1 MARKQRRRDG
11 KRNVLQN
18 SFRSASLL
26 RELMRELAFVL
37 LTQGM
42 TPKSFGELSRVAFVE
57 AAATH
62 SRLLN
67 GKVNHSRVAAQTG
80 LSRADVKRLLIAKSD
95 DIQMS
100 LRSNPVERVITGW
113 RNDRRF
119 VNAKGTPKPLSISG
133 CNQSFA
139 LLAKKYAGD
148 VPHRAVLGELE
159 RINAVTFRRNR
170 VHLTKSTD
178 LRKREDFAALAAV
191 VPALI
196 DGLRIASATGDDP
209 TKSVYRLQIPAQ
221 SQFDLAFVKER
232 CSSSAKSMLDGLG
245 HTLGVR
251 AHKSRS
257 KSKTGSLFSVSIL
270 LTESRLKNL
279 DFEGPGSRRKPQDGR

>member
-1 MARKQRRRDG
+1 MARKQRRRDS
-11 KRNVLQN
+11 KNTDVLLN

-26 RELMRELAFVL
+26 HELMRELAFVL

-42 TPKSFGELSRVAFVE
+42 TPKSFGALSRVAFVE

-67 GKVNHSRVAAQTG
+67 GRVNQSRVAAQTG
-80 LSRADVKRLLIAKSD
+80 LSRADVKRLLVVKGD
-95 DIQMS
+95 DIRMS
-100 LRSNPVERVITGW
+100 LRPTPVERVITGW

-119 VNAKGTPKPLSISG
+119 VSAKGTPKPLPISG
-133 CNQSFA
+133 CALSFT

-148 VPHRAVLGELE
+148 VPYRAVLGELE
-159 RINAVTFRRNR
+159 RINAVMVKRDR
-170 VHLTKSTD
+170 VHLRKSTD
-178 LRKREDFAALAAV
+178 PRKRVDFTALAAV

-209 TKSVYRLQIPAQ
+209 SKSVYRLQIPAQ
-221 SQFDLAFVKER
+221 SQFDLAFVKDR

-245 HTLGVR
+245 HSLGVSSQR
-251 AHKSRS
+251 SRS
-257 KSKTGSLFSVSIL
+257 KRRGGALFSVSIL
-270 LTESRLKNL
+270 LTESRLKSR
-279 DFEGPGSRRKPQDGR
+279 DFESTGSRRKP